1 MQITIFELNKSQ
13 DMKKLALSIIAFTTA
28 IALNAQSG
36 AHIQF
41 KMSSTKGMTGTMDIN
56 HSEYGSLTEMK
67 MAMPQMPGGEMI
79 IKSLSKKSVPDVS
92 YTIDDKNKTYKEQKK
107 STTAPANKE
116 EKDVTVKKLGN
127 ETING
132 YKCAHALITEGTNA
146 SEVWNTKDF
155 PDYDKYNEAMSDNKR
170 FGTSKNQ
177 KALKDAGCEGF
188 PVKMIKKGVDGTD
201 EMSMELVKF
210 EKKSFSAS
218 DFEIP
223 AGYTKTEAPANP
235 YGAPAGM
242 KTQDEIM
249 KMSPEERA
257 KYIEELKKKYGK

>member
-1 MQITIFELNKSQ
+1 MFGTNKRMQGRNKDLNTNNYICVNKKPY
-13 DMKKLALSIIAFTTA
+13 MKKLTLSIIA
-28 IALNAQSG
+28 L
-36 AHIQF
+36 
-41 KMSSTKGMTGTMDIN
+41 TKGMSGTMDVN
-56 HSEYGSLTEMK
+56 HSEYGSLSEMK

-92 YTIDDKNKTYKEQKK
+92 YTIDDKNKTYKEQKRN
-107 STTAPANKE
+107 TTALANRE

-127 ETING
+127 ENVNG
-132 YKCAHALITEGTNA
+132 YKCAHAFITEGTNT
-146 SEVWNTKDF
+146 SEVWNTKDI

-170 FGTSKNQ
+170 FSTSKHQ
-177 KALKDAGCEGF
+177 QALKDAGCEGF
-188 PVKMIKKGVDGTD
+188 PVKMIRKGVNPDD

-223 AGYTKTEAPANP
+223 VGYTKTEAPANP
-235 YGAPAGM
+235 YGASAGM